1 MDPFPPTPQQK
12 AVIEHRDANLL
23 VFAGPGTG
31 KTETLARRF
40 ASLVADGIE
49 PSRILMLTFP
59 RRAADEMR
67 DRVLLRLR
75 QLRASALAVPE
86 LFVKTFHSFCGRLLD
101 GDNARQQTREL
112 LTPVKERL
120 LWRQVMRSGSLAL
133 SSFDDAVVESSQFA
147 TDCLNVIAH
156 LKGQGTDAARL
167 AQLSGGDKRLLDIA
181 AIFAAM
187 ESQRS
192 NAQLRDFR
200 DLVNDA
206 VVALRD
212 PRSAAIRWLRTADFR
227 HVLVDEFQ
235 DSDLMQL
242 RLLEVM
248 GEVLSPAPVFCFVG
262 DVNQS
267 IYRFRGASP
276 NNVEAA
282 RSAFA
287 CQILP
292 LHVNRRSAQAVLD
305 VANADKIL
313 DVASLTSASDPL
325 KRGSARLVRP
335 RTTDDEVRLIRDEIV
350 AKVAAGTAPRGIAV
364 LLRQTRPYQE
374 LIIDALA
381 DAGVP
386 VAALPAAGFQ
396 DDSLIAAVL
405 TALRLLAQPN
415 EEVLWRRLLANPIVG
430 FRPIDVRLAFDAGRR
445 AGISDARAALRIN
458 APGGVRPIATFLSA
472 WKRCEAAH
480 NKATPL
486 ELVQTIVYELD
497 LLRPFRE
504 QRLVNGFDLTA
515 SPLRLDALLQA
526 AQAYGEVAEFIDRLD
541 ETIGLL
547 ADATQPPPSVIEGVR
562 VMSIH
567 AAKGLEFEFVV
578 IPQLIDGI
586 LPASERPNRLLSDN
600 GVRTLSGAGV
610 SVSPTSDEARREEH
624 SLWYVALTRAKTEV
638 LVSAAR
644 VDDEGVDQQLSPL
657 ASMIPETAMTVPVD
671 TRSTAPT
678 LFDTISVDTS
688 SAATGSADLRSTA
701 PPPIVLAMDTLSP
714 TGITNFITCP
724 RRFFYRDVLHL
735 AERDEDATQYGRV
748 LHEML
753 RRFHE
758 IESNFERIS
767 DPVAAVAKYRATL
780 HEIIAEETAAESAQI
795 AGLGPL
801 ARFERED
808 LERRLDVYAQRLVD
822 DAVAEPF
829 SVLACERNIV
839 SSFGELTVRGKA
851 DRIDRLAR
859 GGLVVRDY
867 KSGRQRGYLGSALRK
882 AFDRLDEGGNIFGDA
897 PLGLNLQTI
906 LYIPGVEAEFGEPV
920 RRLDYLYFRG
930 ESADNGDLVV
940 DSTFVSASGDPA
952 GRNLTRDMIERVGRD
967 IASRIVGQCRDGTM
981 VHFPTAHDERTCRFC
996 SFTRICPGA
1005 GALA

>member
-12 AVIEHRDANLL
+12 AVIDHRDGNLL

-40 ASLVADGIE
+40 ASLVADGVE
-49 PSRILMLTFP
+49 PSRILMLTFS

-101 GDNARQQTREL
+101 GDNARLQTREL

-120 LWRQVMRSGSLAL
+120 LWRQVMRSGSLTL
-133 SSFDDAVVESSQFA
+133 PSFDAAVVQSSQFA

-156 LKGQGTDAARL
+156 LKGQGTDASRL
-167 AQLSGGDKRLLDIA
+167 AQLSGGDQRLVDIA
-181 AIFAAM
+181 GIFAAM
-187 ESQRS
+187 EAERS
-192 NAQLRDFR
+192 NLKLRDFR
-200 DLVNDA
+200 DLVNEA

-212 PRSAAIRWLRTADFR
+212 PCSAALRWLRTADFR

-248 GEVLSPAPVFCFVG
+248 RDVSSPAPVFCFVG

-292 LHVNRRSAQAVLD
+292 LHVNRRSAQVILD
-305 VANADKIL
+305 VANADATL
-313 DVASLTSASDPL
+313 DIASLTSASDPER
-325 KRGSARLVRP
+325 RGSVRLVRP
-335 RTTDDEVRLIRDEIV
+335 RTTDDEVRLIRDEVV
-350 AKVAAGTAPRGIAV
+350 AKVAAGIAPRAIAV
-364 LLRQTRPYQE
+364 LLRQTRPYQA

-405 TALRLLAQPN
+405 TALRLLAQPHD
-415 EEVLWRRLLANPIVG
+415 ELLWRRLLGNPIAG
-430 FRPIDVRLAFDAGRR
+430 FRPIDVRFAFDAGRR
-445 AGISDARAALRIN
+445 SAITDTRAALRIN
-458 APGGVRPIATFLSA
+458 APSGVRPIADFLGA
-472 WKRCEAAH
+472 WKRCEAAYT
-480 NKATPL
+480 KATAL
-486 ELVQTIVYELD
+486 ELVQTIVFELD
-497 LLRPFRE
+497 LLRPVRE
-504 QRLVNGFDLTA
+504 QRPVNGFDLTA

-526 AQAYGEVAEFIDRLD
+526 AEAYGDVGEFIDRLD

-547 ADATQPPPSVIEGVR
+547 ADATQPPPSVNEGVR

-567 AAKGLEFEFVV
+567 AAKGLEFDFVV

-600 GVRTLSGAGV
+600 SMRILSRAGV
-610 SVSPTSDEARREEH
+610 SVSPSSDEARREEH

-638 LVSAAR
+638 LATAAR

-657 ASMIPETAMTVPVD
+657 ANAIPVD
-671 TRSTAPT
+671 AWSSAPISVDVKPPSPTTIPVDLTSTAPM
-678 LFDTISVDTS
+678 
-688 SAATGSADLRSTA
+688 
-701 PPPIVLAMDTLSP
+701 PIVLSLDTLSP
-714 TGITNFITCP
+714 TGISNFITCP

-735 AERDEDATQYGRV
+735 PERDEDATQYGRV
-748 LHEML
+748 LHEVL

-758 IESNFERIS
+758 IESNFEHIS
-767 DPVAAVAKYRATL
+767 SAQAAVASYRATL
-780 HEIIAEETAAESAQI
+780 REILAEETGAESAHI
-795 AGLGPL
+795 EGLGPL

-808 LERRLDVYAQRLVD
+808 LERRLDLYAEYLVN
-822 DAVAEPF
+822 DAAREPF
-829 SVLACERNIV
+829 SVLACERDVV
-839 SSFGELTVRGKA
+839 SPFGELTVRGKA

-867 KSGRQRGYLGSALRK
+867 KSGRQHGMLGNALRK
-882 AFDRLDEGGNIFGDA
+882 AFTRLDEGGNIFGDA
-897 PLGLNLQTI
+897 PEGLNLQTI
-906 LYIPGVEAEFGEPV
+906 LYIPGVEAAFGEPV

-930 ESADNGDLVV
+930 KSADDGDLCV
-940 DSTFVSASGDPA
+940 DSTSVAASGESDA
-952 GRNLTRDMIERVGRD
+952 RTLTRNAIERVGRE
-967 IASRIVGQCRDGTM
+967 IASRIISLCRNGTM
-981 VHFPTAHDERTCRFC
+981 LQFPTAHDERTCTFC

>member
-1 MDPFPPTPQQK
+1 MDPFPPTEQQK
-12 AVIEHRDANLL
+12 AVIAHRDGNLL

-49 PSRILMLTFP
+49 PSRILMLTFS

-75 QLRASALAVPE
+75 QLRATALAVPE

-101 GDNARQQTREL
+101 GDNVRLQTREL

-120 LWRQVMRSGSLAL
+120 LWRQVMRSGSLTF
-133 SSFDDAVVESSQFA
+133 SSFDEAVIESSQFA

-156 LKGQGTDAARL
+156 LKGQGTDAQRL
-167 AQLSGGDKRLLDIA
+167 VQLSRGDQRLVDIA
-181 AIFAAM
+181 GIFAAM
-187 ESQRS
+187 EAERS
-192 NAQLRDFR
+192 SLKLRDFR
-200 DLVNDA
+200 DLVNEA
-206 VVALRD
+206 VAALRD
-212 PRSAAIRWLRTADFR
+212 PDSPAMRWLRAADFR

-248 GEVLSPAPVFCFVG
+248 RDVLSPAPVFCFVG

-292 LHVNRRSAQAVLD
+292 LDVNRRSAQAVLD
-305 VANADKIL
+305 VANADKTL
-313 DVASLTSASDPL
+313 DAASLTSAADPNT
-325 KRGSARLVRP
+325 RGSVRLIRP
-335 RTTDDEVRLIRDEIV
+335 RTTDDEIRLIRDEVI
-350 AKVAAGTAPRGIAV
+350 AKVAAGTAPRSIAV
-364 LLRQTRPYQE
+364 LLRQTRPYQA

-405 TALRLLAQPN
+405 AALRLLAQPN
-415 EEVLWRRLLANPIVG
+415 DELLWRRLLANPIVG
-430 FRPIDVRLAFDAGRR
+430 FRPIDVRFAFDAGRR
-445 AGISDARAALRIN
+445 TGITDARAALRIN
-458 APGGVRPIATFLSA
+458 APGGVRPIANFLGA

-480 NKATPL
+480 NKATPY

-497 LLRPFRE
+497 LLRPVRE
-504 QRLVNGFDLTA
+504 QRPVNGCDLTA

-526 AQAYGEVAEFIDRLD
+526 AEAYGDVAEFIDRLD

-547 ADATQPPPSVIEGVR
+547 SDANQPPPNVIEGVR

-567 AAKGLEFEFVV
+567 AAKGLEFDFVV

-600 GVRTLSGAGV
+600 SMRTLNRARV
-610 SVSPTSDEARREEH
+610 SVSPTSDEAQREEH
-624 SLWYVALTRAKTEV
+624 SLWYVALTRAKSEV
-638 LVSAAR
+638 LATAAQ
-644 VDDEGVDQQLSPL
+644 VDDEGVEQQLSPL
-657 ASMIPETAMTVPVD
+657 ASAIPETAVTNPVHI
-671 TRSTAPT
+671 TSTAAT
-678 LFDTISVDTS
+678 LFDTISVDT
-688 SAATGSADLRSTA
+688 RPTA
-701 PPPIVLAMDTLSP
+701 PTPIVLSMDSLSP
-714 TGITNFITCP
+714 TGISTFITCP

-748 LHEML
+748 LHEVL

-767 DPVAAVAKYRATL
+767 DRQAAVTAYRATL

-795 AGLGPL
+795 GGLGPL
-801 ARFERED
+801 ARYERED
-808 LERRLDVYAQRLVD
+808 LERRLDVYAQHLVAEAD
-822 DAVAEPF
+822 REPF
-829 SVLACERNIV
+829 SVVACERNVV
-839 SSFGELTVRGKA
+839 SSFGELRVRGKA

-867 KSGRQRGYLGSALRK
+867 KSGRQHGILGNAVRK
-882 AFDRLDEGGNIFGDA
+882 AFERLDEGGSIFGDA
-897 PLGLNLQTI
+897 PDGLNLQTV

-930 ESADNGDLVV
+930 KSADDSDLVV
-940 DSTFVSASGDPA
+940 ESTFVAAPGESDA
-952 GRNLTRDMIERVGRD
+952 RKLTREMIERVGRD
-967 IASRIVGQCRDGTM
+967 IASRIVSLCREGTM
-981 VHFPTAHDERTCRFC
+981 LHFPTAHDERTCTFC

>member
-1 MDPFPPTPQQK
+1 MDPFPPTEQQK
-12 AVIEHRDANLL
+12 AVISHRGGNLL

-49 PSRILMLTFP
+49 PRHILMLTFS

-75 QLRASALAVPE
+75 QLRASPLAVPE

-101 GDNARQQTREL
+101 GDNARVARRDL

-133 SSFDDAVVESSQFA
+133 SSFNDAVIESDQFA
-147 TDCLNVIAH
+147 ADCLNVIAH
-156 LKGQGTDAARL
+156 LKGQGADAQRL
-167 AQLSGGDKRLLDIA
+167 TELSGGDKRLLDIA
-181 AIFAAM
+181 CIFAAM
-187 ESQRS
+187 EAERS
-192 NAQLRDFR
+192 KANLRDFR
-200 DLVNDA
+200 DLVNEA
-206 VVALRD
+206 VAALRD
-212 PRSAAIRWLRTADFR
+212 PNSAAIRWLRQADFR

-248 GEVLSPAPVFCFVG
+248 RDVLSPAPVFCFVG

-276 NNVEAA
+276 SNVEAA
-282 RSAFA
+282 RRAFA

-292 LHVNRRSAQAVLD
+292 LDVNRRSAQAILG
-305 VANADKIL
+305 VANADTTL
-313 DVASLTSASDPL
+313 DAASLTSAADSE
-325 KRGSARLVRP
+325 KRGSVRLVRP
-335 RTTDDEVRLIRDEIV
+335 RTTDDEVRVIRDAVV
-350 AKVAAGTAPRGIAV
+350 AKVATGMAPRAIAV

-386 VAALPAAGFQ
+386 VAALPAAGFHE
-396 DDSLIAAVL
+396 DSLIDTVL

-415 EEVLWRRLLANPIVG
+415 DELLWRRLLSNPIVG
-430 FRPIDVRLAFDAGRR
+430 FRPIDVGFAFDAGRR
-445 AGISDARAALRIN
+445 AGIAEARTALRVN
-458 APGGVRPIATFLSA
+458 APSGFRPIAGFLSA
-472 WKRCEAAH
+472 WKRCEAAYD
-480 NKATPL
+480 KSTPL

-497 LLRPFRE
+497 LLRPVRE
-504 QRLVNGFDLTA
+504 RSVVNGFDLTA

-526 AQAYGEVAEFIDRLD
+526 AEAYDDVAEFIVQLD

-547 ADATQPPPSVIEGVR
+547 SDATQPPPSVTLGVR

-578 IPQLIDGI
+578 IPQVLDGV
-586 LPASERPNRLLSDN
+586 LPASERPSRLLSDN
-600 GVRTLSGAGV
+600 TLRALASESV
-610 SVSPTSDEARREEH
+610 SVSPTSEEARCEEH
-624 SLWYVALTRAKTEV
+624 SLWYVALTRAKSEV
-638 LVSAAR
+638 LATAAL
-644 VDDEGVDQQLSPL
+644 VDDEGIDQQLSPF
-657 ASMIPETAMTVPVD
+657 ANAIPETVDTVSVDARSTAPKSTATVPVD
-671 TRSTAPT
+671 TGP
-678 LFDTISVDTS
+678 
-688 SAATGSADLRSTA
+688 AAKA
-701 PPPIVLAMDTLSP
+701 PIVLSMDSLSP
-714 TGITNFITCP
+714 TGISTFITCP

-748 LHEML
+748 LHEVL

-758 IESNFERIS
+758 IETNFESIGN
-767 DPVAAVAKYRATL
+767 PQAAVAKYRTTL
-780 HEIIAEETAAESAQI
+780 HDIIAEETAVESVDI
-795 AGLGPL
+795 GGLGPL
-801 ARFERED
+801 ARYERED
-808 LERRLDVYAQRLVD
+808 LERRLDLYAQHLVD
-822 DAVAEPF
+822 EAATEPF
-829 SVLACERNIV
+829 SVLACERKVI
-839 SSFGELTVRGKA
+839 STFGDLTVRGKA

-867 KSGRQRGYLGSALRK
+867 KSGRRHGVLATALHR
-882 AFDRLDEGGNIFGDA
+882 AFDRLDEGDNIFGDA
-897 PLGLNLQTI
+897 PEGLNLQTI
-906 LYIPGVEAEFGEPV
+906 LYIPGVEADFGDPV

-930 ESADNGDLVV
+930 RSADEGDLLI
-940 DSTFVSASGDPA
+940 DSTFVTCADEA
-952 GRNLTRDMIERVGRD
+952 DGRALTRAQIERVGRD
-967 IASRIVGQCRDGTM
+967 IASRIVALCRDGALLY
-981 VHFPTAHDERTCRFC
+981 FPTAHDERTCTFC